1 MCNYFFI
8 IIVENNK
15 YMVKSA
21 RNNEDCEISTI
32 QTICSDID
40 IFHNETLTSII
51 DKMPKLT
58 PQERR

>member
-21 RNNEDCEISTI
+21 QNNEDYEISTT